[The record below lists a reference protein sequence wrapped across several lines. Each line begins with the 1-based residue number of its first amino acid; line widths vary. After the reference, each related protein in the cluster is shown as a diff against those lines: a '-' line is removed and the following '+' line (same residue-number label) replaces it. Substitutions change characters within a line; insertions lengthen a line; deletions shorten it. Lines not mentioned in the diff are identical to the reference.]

1 MFAKGVVKTSVGV
14 VFVRCSLYAYFM
26 EKYGRAEAL
35 ATIGARAKQRRR
47 ELDITQEALATRTG
61 LSKSFV
67 SEVEG
72 GQVAASGLMYLKLA
86 EALGVSVEWLLT
98 GELPESTI
106 VRPSDVEIP
115 AFVAQVAEE
124 EGWSYGETL
133 DVATALQSVV
143 ARRTRG
149 RRWQPSRDDLIA
161 LAAAV
166 RRLRPTQAEGA
177 KKPEESRKKR

>member
-1 MFAKGVVKTSVGV
+1 M
-14 VFVRCSLYAYFM
+14 RICM
-26 EKYGRAEAL
+26 EKDARGDAL
-35 ATIGARAKQRRR
+35 AAIGARVKLRRR
-47 ELDITQEALATRTG
+47 ELEITQEALATTTS

-72 GQVAASGLMYLKLA
+72 GLVAASGLKYLKIA

-115 AFVAQVAEE
+115 VFVAEVAEE
-124 EGWSYGETL
+124 EEWSYGETL

-149 RRWQPSRDDLIA
+149 RRWQPSRDDLVA
-161 LAAAV
+161 LAAAI
-166 RRLRPTQAEGA
+166 RRLRPTEQVEGGT
-177 KKPEESRKKR
+177 KKKQ

>member
-1 MFAKGVVKTSVGV
+1 MRIS
-14 VFVRCSLYAYFM
+14 M
-26 EKYGRAEAL
+26 EKDDREGTL
-35 ATIGARAKQRRR
+35 AAIGARAKQRRR
-47 ELDITQEALATRTG
+47 ELDITQETLATRTG

-115 AFVAQVAEE
+115 AFVAQIAEE

-166 RRLRPTQAEGA
+166 RRLQPTSQVESGKKADEG
-177 KKPEESRKKR
+177 KKKKR

>member
-1 MFAKGVVKTSVGV
+1 
-14 VFVRCSLYAYFM
+14 M
-26 EKYGRAEAL
+26 EKDDRADTL
-35 ATIGARAKQRRR
+35 AAIGARVKQRRR
-47 ELDITQEALATRTG
+47 ELDITQEALATKTA

-72 GQVAASGLMYLKLA
+72 GLVAASGLKYLKIA

-98 GELPESTI
+98 GELPERPI

-115 AFVAQVAEE
+115 PFVAQVAEE

-133 DVATALQSVV
+133 DVAAALQSVV

-149 RRWQPSRDDLIA
+149 RRWQPTRDDLIA
-161 LAAAV
+161 LGAAL
-166 RRLRPTQAEGA
+166 RRLRPTEQAEES
-177 KKPEESRKKR
+177 KKKKR